1 MVWEPLA
8 TAPAYRDGYGA
19 ASGPEPISRLVMRRS
34 PWCFVFDRTPPRQR
48 WARGA
53 LAPVAGAAAVAYL
66 VLDRLL
72 TPLLGGVWGVFFSLW
87 LVGVPLGAT
96 WWAAETGASWGRAA
110 RAGGALGLAAV
121 GVYAW
126 AFLWSWR

>member
-1 MVWEPLA
+1 
-8 TAPAYRDGYGA
+8 
-19 ASGPEPISRLVMRRS
+19 MRRS
-34 PWCFVFDRTPPRQR
+34 PCVLVFDRTPPRQR
-48 WARGA
+48 SARRA

-66 VLDRLL
+66 VLDRCL

-96 WWAAETGASWGRAA
+96 WWASETGATWGRAA
-110 RAGGALGLAAV
+110 RAGLALGLAAV

>member
-1 MVWEPLA
+1 
-8 TAPAYRDGYGA
+8 
-19 ASGPEPISRLVMRRS
+19 MRRS

-48 WARGA
+48 WARRA

-110 RAGGALGLAAV
+110 RAGGAWGLAAV